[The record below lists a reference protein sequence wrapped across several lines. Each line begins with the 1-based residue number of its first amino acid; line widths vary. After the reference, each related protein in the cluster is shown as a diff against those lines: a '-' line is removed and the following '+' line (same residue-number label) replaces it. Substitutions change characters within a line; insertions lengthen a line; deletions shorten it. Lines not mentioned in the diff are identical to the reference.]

1 MSEIEFNV
9 LLRKP
14 RYPVIV
20 VSGDRLYSASTV
32 KQLGMACVGAIP
44 VGAEKK
50 RIVVIDANGEEFWYS
65 TEHYA
70 LMPGLLLK
78 KWTKKRKTSFSSNRD
93 ICHESWHRKVLKK
106 SRKNDATIRD
116 EKLPRGM
123 LYFFKT

>member
-70 LMPGLLLK
+70 LMPGLMLK
-78 KWTKKRKTSFSSNRD
+78 KWTKKRIIETYNNSLNSALDEQGYPLKGLSGKKLEVIIKD
-93 ICHESWHRKVLKK
+93 ICQLLKQ
-106 SRKNDATIRD
+106 
-116 EKLPRGM
+116 
-123 LYFFKT
+123 